1 MRRPVD
7 QSIVKQ
13 YQQQIEQRQQQRLAR
28 IEERRQSA
36 MGNEPDRGTF
46 HLKDEDG
53 NVIPHRTDA
62 DYMKTRQ

>member
-7 QSIVKQ
+7 QSIVRQ